1 MNNLNSLIIEGI
13 ARSEP
18 VITVS
23 EKGTSICTLWK
34 TDPLNRIAKATM
46 QSNGHVLL
54 IMQKI
59 SCKKLLK
66 LVKNMKGQC
75 GNNKVNV

>member
-1 MNNLNSLIIEGI
+1 MDFTEWKDFYMENRPIEPY
-13 ARSEP
+13 SE
-18 VITVS
+18 
-23 EKGTSICTLWK
+23 
-34 TDPLNRIAKATM
+34 ATM